1 MTQRPLEPAEV
12 PSAAPVAPGRSVRVP
27 ALASLVLAVVFALL
41 GFLGAVTMTDL
52 AGALVLG
59 GGLLAGAAALP
70 RVGRV
75 LVPAAVITTVGVVGL
90 LQAVVANRGGGGL
103 LIAATAVAVL
113 TWLVAVVAALM
124 DAGVLGSRAPRP
136 AAATPVSVPVP
147 APAPP
152 WAPVEGWQPSAYPAD
167 PTMTYVGGQPTGQ
180 QALAGRA
187 AGGQPEPAPDPT
199 AVFGGVGQPAQ
210 AGAPAYAAA
219 FGQSPQVGG
228 PEPTTVFGGVGQ
240 SAQAGGPEPTTVFGG
255 VGQSP
260 QAGGPE
266 PTTVFGQSAQAGGP
280 EPTTVF
286 GQSAQAG
293 GPEPTAVFG
302 QLPQESASEQAAVSG
317 QPQGGAPEATSA
329 RSQPGAPAHGP
340 APTGVHR
347 TPTQVGGVP
356 LFGAPDAPS
365 FAGQA
370 PTGAEPASPYGL
382 VGSGQAATSAH
393 HQPVQD
399 TSAFGRGP
407 DGDLPLFGVAGVRQT
422 TSAHHEP
429 VQDASAYDGP
439 RYGGG
444 STERGQDAGA
454 GRGPT
459 GAHRAPAQ
467 DGVSLFG
474 APPTGQ
480 PGRNGAPP
488 PAASGYGLF
497 GAGAPGPAPTG
508 AHRAPSEADAASNG
522 RSGPTAV
529 RGAPNAGGDAVAPSY
544 GTNGATA
551 GGPDEAATRGVNG
564 TPRDSA
570 VPSQRAGT
578 EASGPSYQQAGGAR
592 SPYGRAASAGRELP
606 TRGRRSAEQRPAD
619 QGGDDAD
626 PSPETTAFPVQHA
639 PTANPTP
646 AWGQPP
652 PSGQGPDAAGP
663 PGPRRAA
670 RDRRPGNAG
679 EARHGQPDPERPDAT
694 QVFPQPER

>member
-1 MTQRPLEPAEV
+1 
-12 PSAAPVAPGRSVRVP
+12 
-27 ALASLVLAVVFALL
+27 
-41 GFLGAVTMTDL
+41 
-52 AGALVLG
+52 
-59 GGLLAGAAALP
+59 
-70 RVGRV
+70 
-75 LVPAAVITTVGVVGL
+75 
-90 LQAVVANRGGGGL
+90 
-103 LIAATAVAVL
+103 
-113 TWLVAVVAALM
+113 
-124 DAGVLGSRAPRP
+124 
-136 AAATPVSVPVP
+136 
-147 APAPP
+147 
-152 WAPVEGWQPSAYPAD
+152 
-167 PTMTYVGGQPTGQ
+167 MTYVGGQPTGQ

-219 FGQSPQVGG
+219 FGQSPQAGG
-228 PEPTTVFGGVGQ
+228 PEPTAVFGGVGQ
-240 SAQAGGPEPTTVFGG
+240 SAQAGAPEPTAVFGG
-255 VGQSP
+255 AVSPRRRVGRSRP
-260 QAGGPE
+260 RCSA
-266 PTTVFGQSAQAGGP
+266 GQSAQAG
-280 EPTTVF
+280 
-286 GQSAQAG
+286 A
-293 GPEPTAVFG
+293 PEPTAVFG
-302 QLPQESASEQAAVSG
+302 QLPQESAPEQAAVSG

-329 RSQPGAPAHGP
+329 RSQPGAPAYGP

-529 RGAPNAGGDAVAPSY
+529 RGAPNAGGDAAAPSY

-551 GGPDEAATRGVNG
+551 GGPDDAATRGVNG

-592 SPYGRAASAGRELP
+592 PPYGRSASAGRELP

-619 QGGDDAD
+619 LGGDDAD

-639 PTANPTP
+639 PTANPAP

-652 PSGQGPDAAGP
+652 PSGRGPTPQARQGLDVPHATAGP
-663 PGPRRAA
+663 ATRAKPATASRTPSGRTRRRCSPSRSVDGVVVIGVGQTPDHALRAPDRPGMCLSRGVPAWSGRAA
-670 RDRRPGNAG
+670 LRP
-679 EARHGQPDPERPDAT
+679 
-694 QVFPQPER
+694 

>member
-1 MTQRPLEPAEV
+1 
-12 PSAAPVAPGRSVRVP
+12 
-27 ALASLVLAVVFALL
+27 
-41 GFLGAVTMTDL
+41 
-52 AGALVLG
+52 
-59 GGLLAGAAALP
+59 
-70 RVGRV
+70 
-75 LVPAAVITTVGVVGL
+75 
-90 LQAVVANRGGGGL
+90 
-103 LIAATAVAVL
+103 
-113 TWLVAVVAALM
+113 M
-124 DAGVLGSRAPRP
+124 DAGVIGSRAPRP
-136 AAATPVSVPVP
+136 AAASAGAGAGAGARARSAVGARRGLAALGVPGRP
-147 APAPP
+147 
-152 WAPVEGWQPSAYPAD
+152 D
-167 PTMTYVGGQPTGQ
+167 HD
-180 QALAGRA
+180 LRGRA
-187 AGGQPEPAPDPT
+187 ADRPAGVGRSGGRWPARAAPDPT
-199 AVFGGVGQPAQ
+199 AVFGGVGQSAQ

-219 FGQSPQVGG
+219 FGQSPQ
-228 PEPTTVFGGVGQ
+228 
-240 SAQAGGPEPTTVFGG
+240 
-255 VGQSP
+255 
-260 QAGGPE
+260 
-266 PTTVFGQSAQAGGP
+266 
-280 EPTTVF
+280 
-286 GQSAQAG
+286 AG

-302 QLPQESASEQAAVSG
+302 GVARPCRRAGRSRPRWFGACGSARAGGRAGADRGVRRCGSVRAGGRAGADRGVRPAAPGEPPGAGGGVR

-329 RSQPGAPAHGP
+329 RSQPGAPAYGP

-347 TPTQVGGVP
+347 PPTQVGGVP

-370 PTGAEPASPYGL
+370 PTGPEPASPYGL

-529 RGAPNAGGDAVAPSY
+529 RGAPNAGGDAAAPSY

-551 GGPDEAATRGVNG
+551 GGPDDAATRGVNG

-578 EASGPSYQQAGGAR
+578 EASGPSYQQAGGGR
-592 SPYGRAASAGRELP
+592 PPYGRSASAGRELP

-639 PTANPTP
+639 PTANPAP

-652 PSGQGPDAAGP
+652 PSGPGSDAAGP

-679 EARHGQPDPERPDAT
+679 EARHGQPPDPERPDPT